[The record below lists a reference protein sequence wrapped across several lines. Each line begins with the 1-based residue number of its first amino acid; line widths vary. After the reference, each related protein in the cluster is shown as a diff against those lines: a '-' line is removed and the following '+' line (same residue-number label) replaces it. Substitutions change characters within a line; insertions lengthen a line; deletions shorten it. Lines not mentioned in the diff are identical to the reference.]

1 MSTWWHWVRFINVK
15 MKKKGVKPSRYQ
27 QRSWRLFF
35 FFFQARTHSHHPCGV
50 WLWAFPSSSH
60 LAAAE
65 FCLSSASP
73 IPPPSSP
80 PSPPEWGSIPR
91 SWWFLKKG
99 HKLARRSSEEGT
111 ITEAVIAKAFPR
123 FLLLSLIFFSS
134 FISFSGLRNRSEGKL
149 EERQRKTKM
158 EAVEEEKPSRKTY
171 SKQTFSNK
179 AICQTHIPLL
189 LTQLSLMA
197 AHYNWNVLLR
207 EHLSDRRG
215 WHRLALRKNTSAF
228 IRNQLVWAW

>member
-27 QRSWRLFF
+27 QRSWRLFLGGG
-35 FFFQARTHSHHPCGV
+35 FQARTHSHHPCGV

-73 IPPPSSP
+73 FPPPSSP

-123 FLLLSLIFFSS
+123 FLLRSLIFF
-134 FISFSGLRNRSEGKL
+134 FFFYLFLWAPKQKWGK
-149 EERQRKTKM
+149 
-158 EAVEEEKPSRKTY
+158 AG
-171 SKQTFSNK
+171 
-179 AICQTHIPLL
+179 
-189 LTQLSLMA
+189 
-197 AHYNWNVLLR
+197 R
-207 EHLSDRRG
+207 EP
-215 WHRLALRKNTSAF
+215 AKN
-228 IRNQLVWAW
+228 